1 NQSRSLP
8 LYAIVDSDA
17 LVGREWHGVLT
28 PSWPSVGS
36 LGELPLSI
44 SVFDHDVSALDVTEI
59 TQSLTKG
66 LGQVGATGQAA
77 RQVAYSSHLRR
88 RLRTDHERAGG
99 GGKAEE
105 EGGPQLHQGATLP
118 MARTLRRAGERG
130 QGREALRPARRSGRS
145 PRPVSIA
152 GPLQRRLA

>member
-1 NQSRSLP
+1 
-8 LYAIVDSDA
+8 I
-17 LVGREWHGVLT
+17 LT

-77 RQVAYSSHLRR
+77 RQVAYSSDLRR
-88 RLRTDHERAGG
+88 RLCLRGERRGEEDGAGDDL
-99 GGKAEE
+99 APIDYSISASARASI
-105 EGGPQLHQGATLP
+105 EGGIVRASALAV
-118 MARTLRRAGERG
+118 LRLITISNLVGC
-130 QGREALRPARRSGRS
+130 STGRS
-145 PRPVSIA
+145 PGFVPFKILST
-152 GPLQRRLA
+152 